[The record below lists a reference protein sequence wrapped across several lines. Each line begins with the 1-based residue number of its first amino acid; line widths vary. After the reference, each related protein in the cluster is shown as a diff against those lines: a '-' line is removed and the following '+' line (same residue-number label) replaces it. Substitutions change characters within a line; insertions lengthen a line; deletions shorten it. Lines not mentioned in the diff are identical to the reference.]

1 MEYMRH
7 KHRADGLIE
16 LHRRHIEEKQTWSQE
31 LYTIDIDTKAF
42 HSFQFSIFQSSRFV
56 PVSFQSM
63 CVCRCITSLL
73 DVARRPLKIYDAK
86 RVAHARS
93 RDVSLRVFFS
103 QILSRVSWGFAED
116 DYSQMSIEYVLSCM
130 ICKKATGA
138 PEPEVE
144 MYIYCHPYQVSC
156 HCKGS
161 PPNVMHDI
169 NKCLCLCGSS
179 SRLVRRERP

>member
-1 MEYMRH
+1 
-7 KHRADGLIE
+7 
-16 LHRRHIEEKQTWSQE
+16 
-31 LYTIDIDTKAF
+31 
-42 HSFQFSIFQSSRFV
+42 
-56 PVSFQSM
+56 
-63 CVCRCITSLL
+63 
-73 DVARRPLKIYDAK
+73 
-86 RVAHARS
+86 
-93 RDVSLRVFFS
+93 
-103 QILSRVSWGFAED
+103 
-116 DYSQMSIEYVLSCM
+116 MSIEYVLSCM

-179 SRLVRRERP
+179 SRLVRRERPRLLMCLLEIRIVPQVMRIMKPFENDVAEQQS